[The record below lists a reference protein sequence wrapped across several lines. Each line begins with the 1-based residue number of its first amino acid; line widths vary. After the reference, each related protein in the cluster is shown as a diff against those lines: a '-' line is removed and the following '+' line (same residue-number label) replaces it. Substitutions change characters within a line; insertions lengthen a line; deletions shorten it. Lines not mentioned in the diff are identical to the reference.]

1 LLVCGSELNEN
12 RHHERRQSPFV
23 SLVPHDL
30 LSIPLGSLFLAMG
43 QKKESFP
50 LLDPSVLGRPFEGP
64 YPFAIGFPAT
74 AYYLTGPQQAKPPD
88 GSFPKGVRVAL
99 ILDAGSYSLVTS
111 KSGITAYVSS
121 DALHLVK

>member
-1 LLVCGSELNEN
+1 MRGGSHLLFRWFLTIFFLSLLAACS
-12 RHHERRQSPFV
+12 SPW
-23 SLVPHDL
+23 
-30 LSIPLGSLFLAMG
+30 AK
-43 QKKESFP
+43 KKESFP